1 MFRKTPL
8 AWLQLTREKIRLL
21 VAVAGISFAD
31 ILMFMQMGF
40 KDALFE
46 SSTRPHQTLQAD
58 LVLISPKSE
67 SLVAMQDFSWRRLYQ
82 TLSVEGVEWVSPLYL
97 GLINWKNPVSSRER
111 SILVLGYDPSKPVF
125 NMPEVNENASLL
137 KIPDVV
143 FFDRSSRA
151 EFGPIAERLEQ
162 GKSTSAEVGGRRVKV
177 RSLFNLGASFAAD
190 GNLIT
195 SDLNFIRIFSDRQL
209 GQIDAGL
216 IHLKPGVNAEK
227 ARLMIEAQLPED
239 VMVLTHEGF
248 MEFEQSYWRDS
259 TAIGFIFSLGTM
271 MGFIVGIVIVYQII
285 YTDVANHLP
294 EYATLKAMGYRDRY
308 FLSLVFQEACYLAI
322 LGFLPSLPI
331 VMFLYGLTRN
341 ATMLPVVM
349 TLNRAIVVL
358 ILTLVM
364 CIISG
369 AIAVRKLQEADPAD
383 IF

>member
-82 TLSVEGVEWVSPLYL
+82 ALSVEGVEWVSPLYL
-97 GLINWKNPVSSRER
+97 GLINWKNPVTSRER

-177 RSLFNLGASFAAD
+177 RSLFHLGASFAAD

-216 IHLKPGVNAEK
+216 IHLKPGVDAEK

>member
-21 VAVAGISFAD
+21 VALAGISFAD

-46 SSTRPHQTLQAD
+46 SSTRPHKTLQAE

-82 TLSVEGVEWVSPLYL
+82 ALSVEGVEWVSPLYL
-97 GLINWKNPVSSRER
+97 GLINWKNPVTSRER

-216 IHLKPGVNAEK
+216 INLKPGVDAEK
-227 ARLMIEAQLPED
+227 VRLMIEAQLPED

-248 MEFEQSYWRDS
+248 VEFEQSYWRDS